1 MADELPDGTR
11 GGYEGYCPKCGTVI
25 QTNIQGNEISE
36 HNCIMKHNQLI
47 ALLKTKSSPLV
58 LEWTNSRGIKCRR
71 EFHFNL
77 DRMYGNEFED
87 MLIRINCKPCQTKI
101 L

>member
-1 MADELPDGTR
+1 MAEELPDGTR
-11 GGYEGYCPKCGTVI
+11 QGYFCYCKLCGSTI
-25 QTNIQGNEISE
+25 ESNIQGNEIGK

-47 ALLKTKSSPLV
+47 ELLKSKKSPLV
-58 LEWTNSRGIKCRR
+58 LEWTNSKGNKCTR

-77 DRMYGNEFED
+77 DSMYGNEFED
-87 MLIRINCKPCQTKI
+87 MLIRINCKPCNTKI